1 MNWIEDLVARARHK
15 NDLTSR
21 LLPKIGPLFEEL
33 KERLEADIE
42 LINTSVGH
50 EVVRCNGVGPHAI
63 SLSCATGEVMSV
75 ACFND
80 VSLQLEIEVSAAD
93 EEIAKHYL
101 PVEPDSNG
109 LSPVFTESGKAAG
122 IERISQLMIQPL
134 VEYSLQL
141 HEFERPDEIFQRFP
155 RWPV

>member
-15 NDLTSR
+15 SEVTAR
-21 LLPKIGPLFEEL
+21 LLPKISPVFGEL
-33 KERLEADIE
+33 KERLKADIE
-42 LINTSVGH
+42 HINASVGS
-50 EVVRCNGVGPHAI
+50 ELVRFGEGGPHAV

-93 EEIAKHYL
+93 EEICKHFL
-101 PVEPDSNG
+101 PVSPGLNG
-109 LSPVFTESGKAAG
+109 GPPEFTESGNPASVS
-122 IERISQLMIQPL
+122 RISQLMIQPL

-141 HEFERPDEIFQRFP
+141 HEFERPDEF
-155 RWPV
+155 

>member
-15 NDLTSR
+15 NDLTAR
-21 LLPKIGPLFEEL
+21 LLPKISPIFEEL
-33 KERLEADIE
+33 KERLAADIE
-42 LINTSVGH
+42 HINASVGS
-50 EVVRCNGVGPHAI
+50 EIVRFGEGGPHAV

-93 EEIAKHYL
+93 EEITKHFL
-101 PVEPDSNG
+101 PVSPNLNG
-109 LSPVFTESGKAAG
+109 GPPEFTESGNPASVS
-122 IERISQLMIQPL
+122 RISQLLIQPL

-141 HEFERPDEIFQRFP
+141 HEFERPDEF
-155 RWPV
+155 